1 MSDRTTTITI
11 TEVDDRLINDLK
23 NAIGEKN
30 LVAIFR
36 FCIREQHKKI
46 FGENA
51 IYGEQKI
58 GNGDKIRR

>member
-23 NAIGEKN
+23 NATGEKN
-30 LVAIFR
+30 LGTIIR

-46 FGENA
+46 FGETA
-51 IYGEQKI
+51 TYGEQKSQTV
-58 GNGDKIRR
+58 NLQ

>member
-1 MSDRTTTITI
+1 MADRITTITL

-30 LVAIFR
+30 LGTIIR
-36 FCIREQHKKI
+36 YCIREQHKKI

-51 IYGEQKI
+51 LYGLQSATPATK
-58 GNGDKIRR
+58 

>member
-30 LVAIFR
+30 LITIIR

-51 IYGEQKI
+51 IYGEQKPQT
-58 GNGDKIRR
+58 GNQR

>member
-23 NAIGEKN
+23 NVTGEKN
-30 LVAIFR
+30 LGTIIR

-51 IYGEQKI
+51 LYGLQNKPAAS
-58 GNGDKIRR
+58 K

>member
-23 NAIGEKN
+23 KVIGEKN
-30 LVAIFR
+30 LGTIIR

-51 IYGEQKI
+51 LYGLQNKSTSS
-58 GNGDKIRR
+58 K